1 MLYNGAMELTLK
13 RKNIKVGLHLFE
25 IAMGPCRILNFDTF
39 HSIIKTDSITWSFN
53 EIYNSI
59 AEYLTLMQS
68 TVFYFV

>member
-25 IAMGPCRILNFDTF
+25 IAIRRCRILNFDTF
-39 HSIIKTDSITWSFN
+39 RSIKKTDSFTWSFN

-59 AEYLTLMQS
+59 AEYLTLLQS
-68 TVFYFV
+68 TVSYFV